1 MWHDKVYN
9 ANNRR
14 GAFGYMRRRIIFS
27 PVEATLLL
35 LLGAMLGIGFLQ
47 AWIAQQQQ
55 RHTFSER
62 EIREL
67 RRLPIP

>member
-1 MWHDKVYN
+1 MQ
-9 ANNRR
+9 
-14 GAFGYMRRRIIFS
+14 RRIYFS
-27 PVEATLLL
+27 PVETVLLL

-47 AWIAQQQQ
+47 AWINQQQH

>member
-1 MWHDKVYN
+1 MGK
-9 ANNRR
+9 RT
-14 GAFGYMRRRIIFS
+14 IFS

-47 AWIAQQQQ
+47 AWVSRQQQ
-55 RHTFSER
+55 RHTFNEK

>member
-1 MWHDKVYN
+1 
-9 ANNRR
+9 
-14 GAFGYMRRRIIFS
+14 MRRRIIFS
-27 PVEATLLL
+27 PVEAVLLF
-35 LLGAMLGIGFLQ
+35 LLGTMLGIGFLQ
-47 AWIAQQQQ
+47 AWINQQQQ